1 MPLWGSTPLLWG
13 GGVLF
18 CGEGEHVS
26 VGGAL
31 FYGEGEH
38 SRGGKQSLGEGK
50 YTSTGRGAL
59 YGEQDF
65 TFSPLGPE

>member
-1 MPLWGSTPLLWG
+1 M
-13 GGVLF
+13 LF
-18 CGEGEHVS
+18 CGEGEHFS

>member
-1 MPLWGSTPLLWG
+1 MPLWGSTLLWG

-18 CGEGEHVS
+18 CGEGEHFS